1 MLFENAVE
9 TVYVPP
15 VLLASAAPNVPTVAT
30 WPPSLIT
37 GAPTS
42 GAVPDQVTILDP
54 VSAANG
60 LIHVPAAPC
69 DKIVNCG

>member
-1 MLFENAVE
+1 M
-9 TVYVPP
+9 YVPP
-15 VLLASAAPNVPTVAT
+15 KRDASAALNVPTVAT

-42 GAVPDQVTILDP
+42 GAVPSQVIILDP
-54 VSAANG
+54 VAAANG

-69 DKIVNCG
+69 DKIVNCGWPIAAPV